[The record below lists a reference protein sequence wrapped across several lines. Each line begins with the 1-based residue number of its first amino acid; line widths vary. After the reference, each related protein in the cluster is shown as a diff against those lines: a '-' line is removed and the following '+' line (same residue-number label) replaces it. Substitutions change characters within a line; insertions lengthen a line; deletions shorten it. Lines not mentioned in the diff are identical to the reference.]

1 MNNLKSILLLAKS
14 NLILQNKL
22 TLFGVFWSFLS
33 PLLFMFI
40 YSFAF
45 KGIFRTQVDNYPL
58 FVISTLLAW
67 MFFSSCVGDTSNT
80 IVNNRNILINM
91 PINISK
97 FIFSS
102 VLANYFTFAIHQVT
116 FLIILAYLFNYIS
129 LYSVFCLVV
138 LNIVFLIFV
147 TNISIVISIIKV
159 YFKNISYIIDM
170 CFTALI
176 FMSPVFYSKQMLP
189 KEFEILS
196 DINPLFIFFENFR
209 KIFYDGKASLDIE
222 LFYCFL
228 INFVVLFIL
237 LRFLNNAKS
246 KLLEII

>member
-1 MNNLKSILLLAKS
+1 
-14 NLILQNKL
+14 
-22 TLFGVFWSFLS
+22 
-33 PLLFMFI
+33 
-40 YSFAF
+40 
-45 KGIFRTQVDNYPL
+45 
-58 FVISTLLAW
+58 
-67 MFFSSCVGDTSNT
+67 
-80 IVNNRNILINM
+80 
-91 PINISK
+91 
-97 FIFSS
+97 
-102 VLANYFTFAIHQVT
+102 
-116 FLIILAYLFNYIS
+116 
-129 LYSVFCLVV
+129 
-138 LNIVFLIFV
+138 
-147 TNISIVISIIKV
+147 
-159 YFKNISYIIDM
+159 M

-228 INFVVLFIL
+228 INFVVLLIL